1 MKIIKRIILFILMI
15 LILTGLLAVYA
26 VKIEPY
32 RLAVHDYELKKGPAS
47 IELKLVH
54 ISDIQVSEAYSE
66 DRLGK
71 LVDKINGQSPDIVV
85 FTGDLYVNYASYHPE
100 KKVEKALSDIQ
111 AKYGKYA
118 VWGNRDYGGSAMRA
132 YPGIIQNGGFKL
144 LANESAII
152 RLPDGKKI
160 GIGGLDDVLFGT
172 PDYGLMESGELKNCD
187 YKILLMHEP
196 DAAERVP
203 EKSADLILA
212 GHSHGGQL
220 KLPFFK
226 MKTSLAKK
234 FTDGFYSV
242 NGMKLFVNT
251 GIGTSHY
258 PIRFLVPPEID
269 VFRISI

>member
-1 MKIIKRIILFILMI
+1 MKIIKRIILFILLI

-32 RLAVHDYELKKGPAS
+32 RLAVRDYDLKNGAAS
-47 IELKLVH
+47 AELKLVH

-66 DRLGK
+66 ERLGK

-85 FTGDLYVNYASYHPE
+85 FTGDLYDNYAAYHTE
-100 KKVEKALSDIQ
+100 KKVEKALSAIE
-111 AKYGKYA
+111 ARYGKYA
-118 VWGNRDYGGSAMRA
+118 VWGNRDYGGGAMRA
-132 YPGIIQNGGFKL
+132 YPRVIQNGGFKL
-144 LANESAII
+144 LANASETV
-152 RLPDGKKI
+152 RLPNGKTI

-172 PDYGLMESGELKNCD
+172 PDYELMGSQELKNCD

-196 DAAERVP
+196 DAAERLP
-203 EKSADLILA
+203 ENSADLILA
-212 GHSHGGQL
+212 GHSHGGQV

-234 FTDGFYSV
+234 YTDGFYTV